1 MDVGVPKSEMSWLA
15 NFENDPLVEG
25 FKICGHNLRML
36 DEISESMFTEHAAK
50 IQTPFLMQ
58 LAEADTIASNKMAKE
73 FFEQTKSEDK
83 TLFVHKGD
91 AHHVMIH
98 DNAFVPAIVE
108 STLAWCD
115 ARL

>member
-1 MDVGVPKSEMSWLA
+1 
-15 NFENDPLVEG
+15 
-25 FKICGHNLRML
+25 
-36 DEISESMFTEHAAK
+36 MFTEHAAK

-58 LAEADTIASNKMAKE
+58 LAEVDTTACNKKAKE

-91 AHHVMIH
+91 AHHLMLN

-108 STLAWCD
+108 
-115 ARL
+115 